1 MIDND
6 RRRSATIDKDRQL
19 QFDAHNETRKALESH
34 NARMTRHER
43 ELTPRALLV
52 GALIGAVLALANLS
66 MGLKTGWNES
76 GNITASILGF
86 AAFAAVS
93 RWLSSPYS
101 PLENC
106 ITQTTATSAGA
117 MAFTS
122 GLVTTFPAFS
132 MLGIESP
139 AALIALWGASMAVLG
154 ILAGA
159 LIQRRLIHEERL
171 PFPTG
176 TAVSKLVSTMHRSGQ
191 EAVRQA
197 VVLIAVAVGALVFTV
212 FRDEP
217 SIALIPAILSP
228 AWTIAG
234 FSLAQLTVAV
244 QLSPMLG
251 AIGVLIG
258 ARLGVSLLLGGLIA
272 WCGLAPRLLERGIVA
287 SAEYTEVVGWLVWP
301 GVGLMVSAAFTSA
314 ILQLVALRRR
324 GSGDEAP
331 ECGDATD
338 VAEVEGPLRIARGR
352 ERRVWAT
359 LGLLASLGMVG
370 VGWAL
375 GAPVWLLVLVL
386 PLTLLS
392 ASIAARGAGATDIAP
407 SGPVAQITQVGAG
420 LIVPGALAPNLIAAS
435 AAFGVTS
442 QAVQTLWNLK
452 ATHLL
457 RGSMRAALWAQLIGS
472 MVGLAVVVPAYVVL
486 SEASALGGPALP
498 CPGSHVW
505 KAMAETLA
513 QGASAIPLGAQPALW
528 AALGLGVLLALG
540 ESYTKSRWLPSPIA
554 MGIAFVTPGFFAVTI
569 GLGSV
574 LMGLASAFRPTWTA
588 RWGSSIAVGGIV
600 GESLAGVML
609 AAMSAL

>member
-1 MIDND
+1 MTTPND
-6 RRRSATIDKDRQL
+6 
-19 QFDAHNETRKALESH
+19 
-34 NARMTRHER
+34 R
-43 ELTPRALLV
+43 ELTPRALVV
-52 GALIGAVLALANLS
+52 GSLIGAVLALANLS

-76 GNITASILGF
+76 GNITASVLGF
-86 AAFAAVS
+86 ATFAALS

-117 MAFTS
+117 MAFTT

-139 AALIALWGASMAVLG
+139 AVLIALWGASMAVLG

-159 LIQRRLIHEERL
+159 LLKKRLIHDEQL

-191 EAVRQA
+191 EAIRQA
-197 VVLIAVAVGALVFTV
+197 VLLVVVAACALAFTV
-212 FRDEP
+212 IRDEP
-217 SIALIPAILSP
+217 ALAALAIIPAILAP
-228 AWTIAG
+228 AWAIGG
-234 FSLAQLTVAV
+234 FSLSQLTVAL
-244 QLSPMLG
+244 QLSPML
-251 AIGVLIG
+251 ASIGVLIG
-258 ARLGVSLLLGGLIA
+258 VRLGVSLLIGGLIA
-272 WCGLAPRLLERGIVA
+272 WCGLAPQLLARQIVDA
-287 SAEYTEVVGWLVWP
+287 PDYNALVGWLVWP

-314 ILQLVALRRR
+314 VLQLRALRKN
-324 GSGDEAP
+324 ALA
-331 ECGDATD
+331 ATASHD
-338 VAEVEGPLRIARGR
+338 QQPTPSDDIATGFRALENR
-352 ERRVWAT
+352 DRRVWWALAT
-359 LGLLASLGMVG
+359 FAAFGMLG

-375 GAPVWLLVLVL
+375 GAPVWLLLIVL
-386 PLTLLS
+386 PLTFVS
-392 ASIAARGAGATDIAP
+392 ASIASRGAGATDIAP

-420 LIVPGALAPNLIAAS
+420 LVVPGVLAPNLVAAA

-457 RGSMRAALWAQLIGS
+457 RGSVRAALWAQLVGS
-472 MVGLAVVVPAYVVL
+472 LVGLAVVVPAYVVL
-486 SEASALGGPALP
+486 SEASALGGPSLP

-513 QGASAIPLGAQPALW
+513 QGSSAIPPGAQPALLI
-528 AALGLGVLLALG
+528 ALALG
-540 ESYTKSRWLPSPIA
+540 TLLAFGERHAKGRWLPSPIA

-569 GLGSV
+569 GLGSIIV
-574 LMGLASAFRPTWTA
+574 GLASAFRPAWVE

-600 GESLAGVML
+600 GESLAGVIL
-609 AAMSAL
+609 AALAALS